1 MEDIIPQ
8 AEALWGVLHGL
19 VKREHEG
26 VAYPTEAETETE
38 INKTRKLEVKKLL
51 ILGFIASLRIDE
63 MGCWQ

>member
-1 MEDIIPQ
+1 M
-8 AEALWGVLHGL
+8 LHGL

-26 VAYPTEAETETE
+26 VACPTEAETETE

-63 MGCWQ
+63 MGC